1 LQRAIE
7 DFNEAILLKPND
19 ALAYTNRAG
28 AYFMQ
33 GNKKLFCRDVQ
44 KACTLGDCKLLEMAN
59 GKRYCP

>member
-1 LQRAIE
+1 V
-7 DFNEAILLKPND
+7 DFNEAISLKPED

-44 KACTLGDCKLLEMAN
+44 KACALGDCKLFEMAKD
-59 GKRYCP
+59 KRYCP

>member
-7 DFNEAILLKPND
+7 DFNEAISLKPKD
-19 ALAYTNRAG
+19 ALSYTNRAG

-33 GNKKLFCRDVQ
+33 GNKKLFCRDIQ
-44 KACTLGDCKLLEMAN
+44 MACTLGDCKLLEMAK